1 MIMQAVSQFEEVDFL
16 GSVFAVQSLSVLLHL
31 CLILTQESLYE
42 REHLQKRESLGLRKS
57 AQTLLLPAQAV
68 PAKQGLYLSTSYSF
82 PQTQGKGSVIEV
94 KKTLTLN
101 GEP

>member
-1 MIMQAVSQFEEVDFL
+1 MQTVSQFEEVDFL
-16 GSVFAVQSLSVLLHL
+16 GSVFAVQSLSVSLHL

-68 PAKQGLYLSTSYSF
+68 PAKQGLSLSTSYSSHKLKER
-82 PQTQGKGSVIEV
+82 GV
-94 KKTLTLN
+94 L
-101 GEP
+101 